1 MTSEELLALAD
12 KIIANNVAGTGAKEL
27 QNEVD
32 KHIAE
37 MYHRFILKS
46 INLLSVSLATIG
58 EDSYST
64 EQVVVVLEFSYDRP
78 KDGRMI
84 WPKIAVSG
92 TTVLEAVIRAEKI
105 IDDIRSR

>member
-1 MTSEELLALAD
+1 MTSEELLAVVN
-12 KIIANNVAGTGAKEL
+12 KIIANKATGVDVTEL
-27 QNEVD
+27 QNELD
-32 KHIAE
+32 KRIAE

-46 INLLSVSLATIG
+46 INLLSVSLATVG

-84 WPKIAVSG
+84 WPKIAISG
-92 TTVLEAVIRAEKI
+92 KTVLEAVIRAEKI
-105 IDDIRSR
+105 IDKIRSM

>member
-12 KIIANNVAGTGAKEL
+12 KITADKITGSIEKEL
-27 QNEVD
+27 REKID
-32 KHIAE
+32 KSIAE
-37 MYHRFILKS
+37 MYHRLIVKS

-64 EQVVVVLEFSYDRP
+64 EEVVVVLEFSYDRP

-105 IDDIRSR
+105 IDNIRSM

>member
-1 MTSEELLALAD
+1 MTSEELLALAT
-12 KIIANNVAGTGAKEL
+12 KISGPAEKEL
-27 QNEVD
+27 QAEVD
-32 KHIAE
+32 KRTAE

-92 TTVLEAVIRAEKI
+92 KTVLETVIRAEKI
-105 IDDIRSR
+105 IDDIRSK

>member
-12 KIIANNVAGTGAKEL
+12 KIVANNIVGEDAKEL
-27 QNEVD
+27 REEVD
-32 KHIAE
+32 KRIAE
-37 MYHRFILKS
+37 MYHRLILKS
-46 INLLSVSLATIG
+46 INLLNVSLATIG

-84 WPKIAVSG
+84 WPKIAISG
-92 TTVLEAVIRAEKI
+92 TTVLEAVVRAEKI
-105 IDDIRSR
+105 VDDIRSR